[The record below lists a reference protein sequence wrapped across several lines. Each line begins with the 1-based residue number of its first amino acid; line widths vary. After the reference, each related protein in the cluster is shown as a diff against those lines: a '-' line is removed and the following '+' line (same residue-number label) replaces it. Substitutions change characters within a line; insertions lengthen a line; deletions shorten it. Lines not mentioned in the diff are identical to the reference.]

1 MKSKSLAIKRTG
13 FFHHYSPQQ
22 QARILLEKFLFL
34 FQIKT
39 VPRSRFASGTTEW
52 VKKFKIDF
60 LSEAFFLDSHG
71 ELSTAAVVF

>member
-1 MKSKSLAIKRTG
+1 MLG
-13 FFHHYSPQQ
+13 FFCLCGVLHFWW
-22 QARILLEKFLFL
+22 AFLFL

-39 VPRSRFASGTTEW
+39 VPRSRFASGTTES

-71 ELSTAAVVF
+71 ELSTAAVVV